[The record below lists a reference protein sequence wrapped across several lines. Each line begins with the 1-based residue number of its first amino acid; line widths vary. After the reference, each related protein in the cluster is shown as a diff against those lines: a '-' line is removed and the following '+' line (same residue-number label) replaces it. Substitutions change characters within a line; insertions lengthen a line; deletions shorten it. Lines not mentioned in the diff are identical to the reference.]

1 MKLFLD
7 TANVEKIKSAVELGL
22 CDGVTTNPTII
33 MKEGKEQ
40 KSVILEIAKIMKGP
54 LSVEGIGETAE
65 QIVKDGEEFAKWANN
80 VVVKVPITAEGLK
93 AVRILEKKGIK
104 TNVTLVFSP
113 SQAILAAKAGA
124 SFVSPFVGR
133 LDDIGVDG
141 MKLIEEIV
149 HIYKNYGFKSE
160 IIVASVRSVA
170 HVERAA
176 RAGAHIVTL
185 PPKVFEEMF
194 RHQLTDKGIAQFMED
209 YKKYL
214 TIKKD

>member
-1 MKLFLD
+1 MKFFLD
-7 TANVEKIKSAVELGL
+7 SANVEKIKNAVGLGL

-65 QIVKDGEEFAKWANN
+65 QMVKDGEEFAKWAPNA
-80 VVVKVPITAEGLK
+80 VVKIPMTAEGLK

-104 TNVTLVFSP
+104 TNVTLVFSA
-113 SQAILAAKAGA
+113 SQALLAAKAGA

-133 LDDIGVDG
+133 LDDIGQDG
-141 MKLIEEIV
+141 MKVVEDIAQ
-149 HIYKNYGFKSE
+149 IYRNYGFKTE
-160 IIVASVRSVA
+160 IIVAPVRSTA

-176 RAGAHIVTL
+176 KCGAHIATI

-194 RHQLTDKGIAQFMED
+194 RHQLTDRGIARFLED
-209 YKKYL
+209 YKKA
-214 TIKKD
+214 KK

>member
-1 MKLFLD
+1 MKFFLD
-7 TANVEKIKSAVELGL
+7 SANVEKIKNAVGLGL

-65 QIVKDGEEFAKWANN
+65 QMVKDGEEFAKWAPNA
-80 VVVKVPITAEGLK
+80 VVKIPMTAEGLK

-104 TNVTLVFSP
+104 TNVTLVFSA
-113 SQAILAAKAGA
+113 SQALLAAKAGA

-133 LDDIGVDG
+133 LDDIGQDG
-141 MKLIEEIV
+141 MKVVEDIAQ
-149 HIYKNYGFKSE
+149 IYRNYGFKTE
-160 IIVASVRSVA
+160 IIVASVRSTA

-176 RAGAHIVTL
+176 KCGAHIATI

-194 RHQLTDKGIAQFMED
+194 RHQLTDRGIARFLED
-209 YKKYL
+209 YKKA
-214 TIKKD
+214 KK